1 MPDRPHPSTSS
12 RRAGLRPC
20 GGPLPCR
27 RRRASGSLRRI
38 VANATIRLILL
49 TPSFAFA
56 GAQQYEPLGTSVRTA
71 LSASISDDRPP
82 RVQIVDIRQRLA
94 YLEWLGEMSERLK
107 KRTPDY
113 QTRRDLL
120 ETIYY
125 ESKRAGLDPALML
138 GLIQVESGFRKYAI
152 SSAGARGLTQVMPF
166 WAGLIGDGD
175 AKKLFSMQANVRYGC
190 VVFRHYLD
198 AERGDYFRALG
209 RYNGS
214 VGRAEYPNL
223 VLGAWK
229 RWEYEPQLAPS
240 LPAGAPAALPP
251 AATPPAASS
260 AAAPDRGTSI
270 RR

>member
-1 MPDRPHPSTSS
+1 MKRVG
-12 RRAGLRPC
+12 RV
-20 GGPLPCR
+20 
-27 RRRASGSLRRI
+27 ASMM
-38 VANATIRLILL
+38 LIAAV
-49 TPSFAFA
+49 SAEAQA
-56 GAQQYEPLGTSVRTA
+56 GAQLYEPLTASVRTA
-71 LSASISDDRPP
+71 LSAAIADDRPP
-82 RVQIVDIRQRLA
+82 RLQMPDIRQRLA
-94 YLEWLGEMSERLK
+94 YLEWLGEMSERMK

-113 QTRRDLL
+113 QTRRELL

-175 AKKLFSMQANVRYGC
+175 AKKLFNMQANIRYGC

-198 AERGDYFRALG
+198 TEQGDYYRALG

-214 VGRAEYPNL
+214 LGKPEYPNL

-229 RWEYEPQLAPS
+229 RWEYAPELAPS
-240 LPAGAPAALPP
+240 IPAAALPKP
-251 AATPPAASS
+251 
-260 AAAPDRGTSI
+260 
-270 RR
+270 